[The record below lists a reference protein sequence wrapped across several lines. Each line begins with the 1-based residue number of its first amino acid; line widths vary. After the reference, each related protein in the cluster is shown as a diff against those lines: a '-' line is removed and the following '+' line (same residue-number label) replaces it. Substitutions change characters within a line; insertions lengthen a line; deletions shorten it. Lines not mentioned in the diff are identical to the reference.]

1 MGDSSFFAIFE
12 GTLMNKF
19 HVKKVDFQMA
29 ALHARIEL
37 QAE

>member
-19 HVKKVDFQMA
+19 HVKKVDF
-29 ALHARIEL
+29 
-37 QAE
+37 